1 MMNTYQE
8 NSVDPFGDDRGFLA
22 LRDKTTRAFRQ
33 DQRDGER
40 KIIENMVRL
49 RHNMQ
54 YNEHLRSV
62 YEKAKSIF
70 DTMVDEQRVQIQSLD
85 NIYRHL
91 YQVIREE
98 RTHRHRNN
106 KVIEMK
112 KDMEHIGRLLKRMR
126 QNLEYLMNVDTVVG
140 ITIDKLG
147 KIKSLD
153 DVVDIDGDGD
163 GDGDGDWDGDGD
175 DSMSIINYVEPET
188 YNDDDESSDD
198 ESSDDESGDD
208 ESGDDES
215 SDDES
220 GEGESGDDEHFSNNH
235 IPVVSNRKT
244 NVTTANIYDSIPTYG
259 TDAERYVTK

>member
-54 YNEHLRSV
+54 YNKHLRSV

-153 DVVDIDGDGD
+153 DVVDS
-163 GDGDGDWDGDGD
+163 DGDGD
-175 DSMSIINYVEPET
+175 DSMSIFNYVEPET
-188 YNDDDESSDD
+188 YND
-198 ESSDDESGDD
+198 DD

>member
-8 NSVDPFGDDRGFLA
+8 KSVDPLYGDDSGFLA
-22 LRDKTTRAFRQ
+22 LRDNTTRAFRQ

-40 KIIENMVRL
+40 QIIENMVRL

-98 RTHRHRNN
+98 RTHGHRNN

-112 KDMEHIGRLLKRMR
+112 KDMEHIGRVLKRMR

-153 DVVDIDGDGD
+153 DVVDSDGDGD
-163 GDGDGDWDGDGD
+163 GDGD
-175 DSMSIINYVEPET
+175 DSMSMINYDEPET
-188 YNDDDESSDD
+188 YNDKRESSEG
-198 ESSDDESGDD
+198 ESGDDESGDD
-208 ESGDDES
+208 ESSNDESSEGESGDDES

-220 GEGESGDDEHFSNNH
+220 GEGESGEGESGEGESGDDEHF
-235 IPVVSNRKT
+235 
-244 NVTTANIYDSIPTYG
+244 
-259 TDAERYVTK
+259 